1 MKITFLKSALPFVAI
16 ALSVAATFAFKP
28 APATEDDLFLGA
40 TKIAGVCTVT
50 EKECQDEQTDNPCFS
65 GTRQLYRYVN
75 NTSCP
80 SMLYEIE

>member
-28 APATEDDLFLGA
+28 AADKTDALFLGA
-40 TKIAGVCTVT
+40 TKIAGVCTET
-50 EKECQDEQTDNPCFS
+50 EKECQDQATDNPCFS
-65 GTRQLYRYVN
+65 GTHQLWRYVN

-80 SMLYEIE
+80 GMLYEIE